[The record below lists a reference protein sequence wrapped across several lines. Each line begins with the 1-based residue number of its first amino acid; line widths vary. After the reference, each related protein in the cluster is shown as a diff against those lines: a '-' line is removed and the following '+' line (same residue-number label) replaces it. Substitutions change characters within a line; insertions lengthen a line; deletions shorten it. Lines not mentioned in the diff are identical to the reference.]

1 MSSRRDFIK
10 KAAATTAGVS
20 MAFKASASSYSRI
33 IGANDRINLCFMGLG
48 RRVGAYYD
56 GLDKEH
62 NTHLQYLCDVKRSQ
76 IDRALKNLKG
86 RTDSTPQQTDNIRQV
101 LDDSEV
107 DAVFI
112 AAPDHWHAPGA
123 IMALDAGK
131 HVYVEKPCAHNPQEA
146 EVMVAKQKA
155 TGKVVQMGN
164 QQRSSGHTIEI
175 INEIHNGVI
184 GKPYRAVAF
193 YNNRRGEV
201 PQQKKQAPPSDLNW
215 DLFQGPAPRQD
226 YYDDI
231 WNYNWHW
238 YGWKWGTA
246 EAGNNAI
253 HELDIARWALQVDYP
268 EHVHVDASK
277 QHFSDDGWEMYDNM
291 YATFNFDNDRVINW
305 DGKSRNGYPTYGE
318 GKGRGTVIYGTEGA
332 VFVDRGE
339 YMLYDRRGDLIKR
352 TSEASDEGGLALGG
366 GGSTS
371 TRHIVNFFD
380 TIRGQG
386 ELTAPIEDGAKS
398 NHLAL
403 LANIAYRTNS
413 AFDVDSATGRA
424 YDKEA
429 MQLWSRE
436 YEPGW
441 EIGQMK
447 S

>member
-20 MAFKASASSYSRI
+20 MAFKASSYSRI

-56 GLDKEH
+56 GLNKEH
-62 NTHLQYLCDVKRSQ
+62 NTHLKYLCDVKKSQ
-76 IDRALKNLKG
+76 IDRALKNLK
-86 RTDSTPQQTDNIRQV
+86 DHIKYTPEQTDNIKQV

-123 IMALDAGK
+123 VMAMDAGK
-131 HVYVEKPCAHNPQEA
+131 HVYVEKPCAHNPHEA

-175 INEIHNGVI
+175 INDIHNGAI
-184 GKPYRAVAF
+184 GKAYRAVAF

-201 PQQKKQAPPSDLNW
+201 PHQKKQAAPADLNW
-215 DLFQGPAPRQD
+215 DMFQGPAPRQA
-226 YYDDI
+226 YFDDI

-238 YGWKWGTA
+238 YGWTWGTA

-268 EHVHVDASK
+268 EHVHVEASK
-277 QHFSDDGWEMYDNM
+277 QHFEDDGWEMYDNM
-291 YATFNFDNDRVINW
+291 YATYKFGDSKVINW
-305 DGKSRNGYPTYGE
+305 DGKSRNGYSTYGD
-318 GKGRGTVIYGTEGA
+318 GKGRGTVIYGTEGT

-339 YMLYDRRGDLIKR
+339 YKLYDRRGDLVKE
-352 TSEASDEGGLALGG
+352 SSGGSDESGLALGG

-371 TRHIVNFFD
+371 TQHIMNFYD
-380 TIRGQG
+380 TIRGKG
-386 ELTAPIEDGAKS
+386 KLTAPIEDGAKS

-403 LANIAYRTNS
+403 LANISYRTNKP
-413 AFDVDSATGRA
+413 FDVDSTTGRA
-424 YDKEA
+424 YDKDA

>member
-20 MAFKASASSYSRI
+20 MAFKASASSYNRI

-56 GLDKEH
+56 GLNKEH
-62 NTHLQYLCDVKRSQ
+62 NTHLKYLCDVKRSQ

-86 RTDSTPQQTDNIRQV
+86 RIDYTPQQTDNIKQV
-101 LDDSEV
+101 LEDSEV

-253 HELDIARWALQVDYP
+253 HELDIARWALQVDFP

-277 QHFSDDGWEMYDNM
+277 QHFSEDGWEMYDNM
-291 YATFNFDNDRVINW
+291 YATFNFGDDKVINW

-339 YMLYDRRGDLIKR
+339 YMLYDRRGDLVKK

-386 ELTAPIEDGAKS
+386 KLTAPIEDGAKS

>member
-20 MAFKASASSYSRI
+20 MAFKASSYSRI

-56 GLDKEH
+56 GLNKEH
-62 NTHLQYLCDVKRSQ
+62 NTHLKYLCDVKKSQ
-76 IDRALKNLKG
+76 IDRALKNLND
-86 RTDSTPQQTDNIRQV
+86 RIDYTPQQTDNIKQV

-123 IMALDAGK
+123 VMAMDAGK
-131 HVYVEKPCAHNPQEA
+131 HVYVEKPCAHNPHEA

-175 INEIHNGVI
+175 INDIHNGAI
-184 GKPYRAVAF
+184 GKAYRAVAF

-201 PQQKKQAPPSDLNW
+201 PHQKKQAAPADLNW
-215 DLFQGPAPRQD
+215 DMFQGPAPRQD

-238 YGWKWGTA
+238 YGWTWGTA

-268 EHVHVDASK
+268 EHVHVEASK
-277 QHFSDDGWEMYDNM
+277 QHFEDDGWEMYDNM
-291 YATFNFDNDRVINW
+291 YATYNFGDSKVINW
-305 DGKSRNGYPTYGE
+305 DGKSRNGYSTYGD
-318 GKGRGTVIYGTEGA
+318 GKGRGTVIYGTEGT

-339 YMLYDRRGDLIKR
+339 YKLYDRRGDLVKE
-352 TSEASDEGGLALGG
+352 SSGGSDESGLALGG

-371 TRHIVNFFD
+371 TQHIMNFYD
-380 TIRGQG
+380 TIRGKG
-386 ELTAPIEDGAKS
+386 KLTAPIEDGAKS

-403 LANIAYRTNS
+403 LANISYRTNKP
-413 AFDVDSATGRA
+413 FDVDSANGRA
-424 YDKEA
+424 YDKDA

>member
-20 MAFKASASSYSRI
+20 MALKASSYNRI
-33 IGANDRINLCFMGLG
+33 IGANDRINLSFMGLG

-56 GLDKEH
+56 ALNKEY
-62 NTHLQYLCDVKRSQ
+62 NTELMYLCDVKQSQ
-76 IDRALKNLKG
+76 IDRAMGDLKDRIKY
-86 RTDSTPQQTDNIRQV
+86 TPKQTDDIRKV
-101 LDDSEV
+101 LEDKNV

-112 AAPDHWHAPGA
+112 AAPDHWHAPGT

-131 HVYVEKPCAHNPQEA
+131 HVYVEKPCAHNPHEA
-146 EVMVAKQKA
+146 EVMVARQKS
-155 TGKVVQMGN
+155 TGKMVQMGN
-164 QQRSSGHTIEI
+164 QQRSSGHTNEI

-201 PQQKKQAPPSDLNW
+201 PHQTKQAPPSDLNW
-215 DLFQGPAPRQD
+215 ALFQGPAPRQD
-226 YYDDI
+226 YHDDI

-253 HELDIARWALQVDYP
+253 HELDIGRWALGVDFP
-268 EHVHVDASK
+268 EHVHVQASK
-277 QHFSDDGWEMYDNM
+277 QNFEDDGWEMYDNM
-291 YATFNFDNDRVINW
+291 YATYNFGDDKVINW
-305 DGKSRNGYPTYGE
+305 DGKSRNGYATYGE
-318 GKGRGTVIYGTEGA
+318 NKGRGTVIYGTEGT

-339 YMLYDRRGDLIKR
+339 YKLYDRKGDLIKES
-352 TSEASDEGGLALGG
+352 SEESDESGMALGG

-380 TIRGQG
+380 AIRG
-386 ELTAPIEDGAKS
+386 EATLNAPIEDGAKS

-403 LANIAYRTNS
+403 LANIAYRTGKS
-413 AFDVDSATGRA
+413 FDLDPATGKA
-424 YDKEA
+424 YDKDA
-429 MQLWSRE
+429 MKLWSRE

-441 EIGQMK
+441 EIG
-447 S
+447 